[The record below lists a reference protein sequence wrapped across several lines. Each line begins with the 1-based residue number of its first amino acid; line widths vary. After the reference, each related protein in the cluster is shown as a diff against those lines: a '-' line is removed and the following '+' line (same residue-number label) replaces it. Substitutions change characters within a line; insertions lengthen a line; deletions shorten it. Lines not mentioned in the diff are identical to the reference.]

1 VIREL
6 HFFNEW
12 IGKED
17 DSVDTYIQRT
27 HPRNDYLAPI
37 KYSSDISGGYEDA
50 RIYNYSK
57 DGFGIEPRERTDPGR
72 QIYILTSNY
81 SPGTNGPEAFKRYL
95 ARIQWCR
102 ENEDQSDFPFRAGVQ
117 ILSMSHDLI
126 EGNDCPMKSNCDLC
140 GRPTE
145 SGKIMHTKGSADLCP
160 NCYDHFM
167 KIPNGLLKRSIER
180 FIIGNVI

>member
-1 VIREL
+1 M
-6 HFFNEW
+6 
-12 IGKED
+12 
-17 DSVDTYIQRT
+17 DTYIQRT

-57 DGFGIEPRERTDPGR
+57 DGFGIEPRQRTDPGR
-72 QIYILTSNY
+72 QIHILTSNY
-81 SPGTNGPEAFKRYL
+81 SPGTDGPEAFKRYL

-102 ENEDQSDFPFRAGVQ
+102 ENEDQGDFPFRAGVQ
-117 ILSMSHDLI
+117 ILSMSNDLI
-126 EGNDCPMKSNCDLC
+126 ESNDCLVKNNCDLC
-140 GRPTE
+140 GKPTE
-145 SGKIMHTKGSADLCP
+145 SGIIMHTEGLADLCP

-167 KIPNGLLKRSIER
+167 QIPNGMLKQSLER

>member
-1 VIREL
+1 M
-6 HFFNEW
+6 
-12 IGKED
+12 
-17 DSVDTYIQRT
+17 DTQIPRT
-27 HPRNDYLAPI
+27 HPRNHCLAPI

-57 DGFGIEPRERTDPGR
+57 DGFGIEPSQRTDPGL

-81 SPGTNGPEAFKRYL
+81 SPGTSGPEAFKRYL

-102 ENEDQSDFPFRAGVQ
+102 ENVDRSDFPFRAGVQ

-126 EGNDCPMKSNCDLC
+126 ESTDRLAKSNCDLC

-145 SGKIMHTKGSADLCP
+145 TCKIVRTEGSADLCP
-160 NCYDHFM
+160 KCHDHFM
-167 KIPNGLLKRSIER
+167 KIPNGLLKQSIER